1 MKFYVDGVQLDDF
14 GGTHVSRP
22 IGNEQDVMI
31 MCRNGLGDT
40 GTSGSIDEVRF
51 YNTNLTADNI
61 SSLSNNHVIS
71 GSKISDKRTLDIH
84 FMKRD

>member
-1 MKFYVDGVQLDDF
+1 M
-14 GGTHVSRP
+14 
-22 IGNEQDVMI
+22 
-31 MCRNGLGDT
+31 GDT

-71 GSKISDKRTLDIH
+71 GSAYKQETLDIH
-84 FMKRD
+84 FMKKD